1 MKKFKSNIITTL
13 FLILPA
19 ALSAQNSE
27 SVYGSKF
34 SEIVNEAYSKGVFSG
49 NVLIVSD
56 GKAAFETSIGNS
68 DYENNIPNT
77 SGTKFQTGSITK
89 FFVKTLIHQLADEK
103 KISMTDNLGKYLTG
117 FSSDIS
123 GNVTIQQLTDH
134 TSGFGDFFR
143 EAMNPDYLRNV
154 KNISDVLSFIRN
166 EKLNFTPG
174 SRVQYSNSGYVIL
187 AAIVEKIEG
196 KSLEE
201 ILKERIFDKTGMNNT
216 GFKVVNTETDGKAK
230 GYLSGQLGPKE
241 NNSDMNIIGAG
252 AGGIYSTTGDMNKFA
267 QSLINDNR
275 LLSDESKV
283 RLFNSPLFP
292 VQYQNW
298 NEFRRNGKFAIAGG
312 APGISAFFGIN
323 MEKNYV
329 MIVLSNFDQG
339 TAEEVSQRLS
349 AVLNDREVKPFSPPP
364 AQVIY
369 DIIKQKGADN
379 FIAHYKEELSA
390 AGVDLVNDMI
400 LLFAGR
406 EFLRDNDTDNALA
419 LYSVYTKEFPEIVVA
434 WNDMG
439 DAYLLKNDKDKARKC
454 YEQALKIRPENKRA
468 KDSIQ
473 KLDQ

>member
-13 FLILPA
+13 VLILPA

-27 SVYGSKF
+27 IAYGSKF

-89 FFVKTLIHQLADEK
+89 FFVKTLIHQLAEEN
-103 KISMTDNLGKYLTG
+103 KISMTDNIGKYLTG

-143 EAMNPDYLRNV
+143 ETMNTDELRNV
-154 KNISDVLSFIRN
+154 KNISDVLSVIRN

-187 AAIVEKIEG
+187 AAILEKIEG
-196 KSLEE
+196 KTLEE
-201 ILKERIFDKTGMNNT
+201 VLKERIFDKTGMDNT
-216 GFKVVNTETDGKAK
+216 GFKVVNAETDGKAK
-230 GYLSGQLGPKE
+230 GYLSNQLGPKE

-252 AGGIYSTTGDMNKFA
+252 AGGIYSTTKDMNKFA

-292 VQYQNW
+292 VQYKNW
-298 NEFRRNGKFAIAGG
+298 DEFKRNGKFAIAGG
-312 APGISAFFGIN
+312 APGISAVFGIN

-349 AVLNDREVKPFSPPP
+349 AVMNDREIKPFSPPP

-369 DIIKQKGADN
+369 DIIKEKGGDN
-379 FIAHYKEELSA
+379 FIANYKEELSA
-390 AGVDLVNDMI
+390 AGVDTQNDMI

-406 EFLRDNDTDNALA
+406 EFLRENDADNAIA
-419 LYSVYTKEFPEIVVA
+419 LYSVYTKEFPDIVVA
-434 WNDMG
+434 WNDLG
-439 DAYLLKNDKDKARKC
+439 DAYLLRSDNDKARKC
-454 YEQALKIRPENKRA
+454 YEQALKLRPENKRA
-468 KDSIQ
+468 KESIR
-473 KLDQ
+473 KLGQ

>member
-1 MKKFKSNIITTL
+1 MKKYKAKTIITL
-13 FLILPA
+13 FLTLPA

-27 SVYGSKF
+27 NTLGNRF
-34 SEIVNEAYSKGVFSG
+34 TEIVNEAYSKGVFSG
-49 NVLIVSD
+49 NALIVKD
-56 GKAAFETSIGNS
+56 GKVAFETSIGNA
-68 DYENNIPNT
+68 DYEKNIPNT

-89 FFVKTLIHQLADEK
+89 FFVKTLIHQLAEEN
-103 KISMTDNLGKYLTG
+103 KISMTDNIGKYLTG

-134 TSGFGDFFR
+134 TSGFGDFLR
-143 EAMNPDYLRNV
+143 DPMNTDELQ
-154 KNISDVLSFIRN
+154 NIKSISNVLSVIRN

-187 AAIVEKIEG
+187 SAIVEKIEG
-196 KSLEE
+196 KTLEE
-201 ILKERIFDKTGMNNT
+201 ILKERIFNKTGMDNT
-216 GFKVVNTETDGKAK
+216 GFKVVNTEVDGKAK

-292 VQYQNW
+292 VKYQSW
-298 NEFRRNGKFAIAGG
+298 DEFIRSGRFAIAGG
-312 APGISAFFGIN
+312 APGISAVFGIN
-323 MEKNYV
+323 MEKKYV

-349 AVLNDREVKPFSPPP
+349 AMLNDREVKPFSPPP

-369 DIIKQKGADN
+369 NIIKQKGADN
-379 FIAHYKEELSA
+379 FTVNYKEELSA
-390 AGVDLVNDMI
+390 AGVDPENDMI

-406 EFLRDNDTDNALA
+406 EFLRENDTDNALA
-419 LYSVYTKEFPEIVVA
+419 LYSVCTKEFPDIVVA

-439 DAYLLKNDKDKARKC
+439 DAYLLKSDKDSARKC
-454 YEQALKIRPENKRA
+454 YEQALKIRPENKSA
-468 KDSIQ
+468 KESIR
-473 KLDQ
+473 KLGQ

>member
-216 GFKVVNTETDGKAK
+216 GFKVVNTEADGKAK

>member
-1 MKKFKSNIITTL
+1 MKKNKANIITAL
-13 FLILPA
+13 FLMLPA

-27 SVYGSKF
+27 NSYGNRF
-34 SEIVNEAYSKGVFSG
+34 TEIVNEAYSKGVFSG
-49 NVLIVSD
+49 NALIVRD
-56 GKAAFETSIGNS
+56 GKVAFETSIGNA
-68 DYENNIPNT
+68 DYEKNIPNT

-89 FFVKTLIHQLADEK
+89 FFVKTLIHQLADEN
-103 KISMTDNLGKYLTG
+103 KISMTDSLGKYLTG

-134 TSGFGDFFR
+134 TSGFGDFLR
-143 EAMNPDYLRNV
+143 EAMNPDELRNV
-154 KNISDVLSFIRN
+154 KNISDVLTLIRN

-174 SRVQYSNSGYVIL
+174 SSVQYSNSGYVIL
-187 AAIVEKIEG
+187 AAIIEKIEG

-201 ILKERIFDKTGMNNT
+201 ILKERIFDKIGMDNT
-216 GFKVVNTETDGKAK
+216 GFKVVNTEVDGKAK

-283 RLFNSPLFP
+283 MLFNSPLFP

-298 NEFRRNGKFAIAGG
+298 DEFKKSGRFAIAGG
-312 APGISAFFGIN
+312 APGMSAVFGIN
-323 MEKNYV
+323 REKNYV

-349 AVLNDREVKPFSPPP
+349 AVLNDREVKPFSSPP

-369 DIIKQKGADN
+369 NIIKQKGADYFTAN
-379 FIAHYKEELSA
+379 YKDELSA
-390 AGVDLVNDMI
+390 AGVDPENDMI

-406 EFLRDNDTDNALA
+406 EFLRENDADNAIA
-419 LYSVYTKEFPEIVVA
+419 LYSVYTKEFPDIVVA

-439 DAYLLKNDKDKARKC
+439 DAYLLKSDKDNARKC
-454 YEQALKIRPENKRA
+454 YEKALKIRPENNRA
-468 KDSIQ
+468 KESIR
-473 KLDQ
+473 KLEQ

>member
-49 NVLIVSD
+49 NILIVRD

-143 EAMNPDYLRNV
+143 DAMNPDYLRNV

-216 GFKVVNTETDGKAK
+216 GFKVVNTEADGKAK